1 MMQAILVFIVVLIF
15 LQGGAL
21 IYLVVQKRKR
31 ANREHA
37 RRDWQLAFRDDIY
50 DYATSERQDMPTIQK
65 GNEDLAELELF
76 ALSNL
81 TATPEHLERIQ
92 AFVASNM
99 QAYYE
104 QQLKHRRI
112 DRRLNAYEA
121 VSQFRLV
128 AVAPMI
134 HARWGNTI
142 EKEESDVIVRT
153 LVSLSPQDAIAIAK
167 QENGISFFGA
177 ILAVGRSQ
185 DLEEWVAAFEELTLS
200 FKLAILQL
208 IFDRDET
215 RYIALVRDKTTDEN
229 PEIRKRALR
238 ALTRIGLEEDWKL
251 YVPYLEEESSWVEQ
265 MLALRFLEHVVP
277 ADAIPAILPFVGS
290 RSWWVRTAAF
300 DALLACG
307 GIEQLAKVSSTHPD
321 RYARQKATERL
332 AKEMK
337 HHVV

>member
-1 MMQAILVFIVVLIF
+1 MMQAILFFIIVLVFM
-15 LQGGAL
+15 QGGAL

-31 ANREHA
+31 AHHEHA

-50 DYATSERQDMPTIQK
+50 DYATGARQDMPKIQK

-81 TATPEHLERIQ
+81 TATLEHLERIQ
-92 AFVASNM
+92 AFVATHM
-99 QAYYE
+99 QTYYE
-104 QQLKHRRI
+104 QQLRHHRI

-134 HARWGNTI
+134 HARWGSTV

-185 DLEEWVAAFEELTLS
+185 DLAEWVTVFDELTLS

-215 RYIALVRDKTTDEN
+215 RYVDFVREKTTDVN

-238 ALTRIGLEEDWKL
+238 ALTRVGLAEDWQL

-277 ADAIPAILPFVGS
+277 NDAIPSILPFVGS

-300 DALLACG
+300 DALLSCG
-307 GIEQLAKVSSTHPD
+307 GMEQLAKVARTHPD

>member
-1 MMQAILVFIVVLIF
+1 MMQAILLFIVVLVL
-15 LQGGAL
+15 LQAGAL
-21 IYLVVQKRKR
+21 VYLVVQKRKR
-31 ANREHA
+31 AHHEHA

-50 DYATSERQDMPTIQK
+50 DYAKGERHEMPTIQN

-81 TATPEHLERIQ
+81 TATPEHLDRIQ
-92 AFVASNM
+92 EFVATNM
-99 QAYYE
+99 QTYYE
-104 QQLKHRRI
+104 KQLRHRRI

-134 HARWGNTI
+134 QKRWGSAV

-153 LVSLSPQDAIAIAK
+153 LVSLSPQEAIAIAK
-167 QENGISFFGA
+167 QENDISFFGA

-185 DLEEWVAAFEELTLS
+185 DLTEWVMAFDDLTLS

-215 RYIALVRDKTTDEN
+215 RYIDLVREKTTEEN

-238 ALTRIGLEEDWKL
+238 ALTRIGLAEDWKL

-277 ADAIPAILPFVGS
+277 DDAIPSILPFVGS

-300 DALLACG
+300 DALLSCG
-307 GIEQLAKVSSTHPD
+307 GIEQLAKVARTHSD